1 MRKGEK
7 MKKEIVLSTVWHT
20 MWNSYCKKM
29 YVETFRNFTGEKNY
43 VEAMLHLR
51 KKAKALGYNVKVGR
65 KYISLVKGE

>member
-1 MRKGEK
+1 

-43 VEAMLHLR
+43 VEGMLHLR
-51 KKAKALGYNVKVGR
+51 KKAKAAGYKLKIGR
-65 KYISLVKGE
+65 KYISLIKD